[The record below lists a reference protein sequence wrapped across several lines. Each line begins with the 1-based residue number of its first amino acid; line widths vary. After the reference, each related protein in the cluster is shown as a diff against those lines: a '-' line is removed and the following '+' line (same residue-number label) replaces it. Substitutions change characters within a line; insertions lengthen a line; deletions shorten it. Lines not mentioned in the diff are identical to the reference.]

1 MLKSL
6 TTAVVAASVWA
17 VAVALPASA
26 VANNAVTAP
35 AAASPDITARAHA
48 TAPITKRVRKTSIRR
63 VAAVAVPAPYYSRCF
78 LFWCPNGGRHMS
90 VLMLGIGF

>member
-1 MLKSL
+1 MRTPL

-17 VAVALPASA
+17 AAVALPASA

-35 AAASPDITARAHA
+35 AAASTDIAARAQT

-63 VAAVAVPAPYYSRCF
+63 VAAVAVPAPYYSQCF